1 MRRVIQDPVRCDQ
14 STRTAITPL
23 VMRRRHIGFALAL
36 VVAAG
41 GTSTLAAADGAWSVE
56 HPLSNCGFA
65 PRASLAR
72 DGTSSVVF
80 GTTND
85 CGGDEQTTLVSET
98 RPVAGSWSAP
108 VPLAES
114 ELPLDGPAPAR
125 SQSVANAAGERLVA
139 WFSGGMV
146 ESAAFDPARGWGSVQ
161 ELASGRRLIGGPVL
175 AINESGD
182 AVVVW
187 VRSAS
192 GGSVV
197 EATTRTPDGR
207 WSRPQVVSGSPSAV
221 STFSVPPAV
230 ALDATG
236 RAIAVWAVV
245 PSSARNAFRSV
256 FAAEHPRGAGSWTA
270 ATRLARSP
278 GIASA
283 QVGVDGAGTVVAAWS
298 RSDTVVRTRPPG
310 KPWTRPFVIR
320 GLGMGYMAV
329 GPLGDVVMSGG
340 GQASNSG
347 LNLTTHTPGGRWES
361 QAIGINRDAGPVFVD
376 GAGDALAVFSGP
388 MSDTQWQFYA
398 SNDDA
403 VPDRPTVRLLQPL
416 GAGGPASAVR
426 LRMRLSAAGRVL
438 LQVTRA
444 NSRATIGAAMAAIG
458 AHGSVITLPA
468 RLSSVMRRP
477 GVYRL
482 TADTGARSLGTRSLS
497 LRIKAASPPLAQT
510 RVGSST
516 NSHR

>member
-1 MRRVIQDPVRCDQ
+1 MARR
-14 STRTAITPL
+14 STEIRPRPL
-23 VMRRRHIGFALAL
+23 RRLPSPSLAGGVNGPTALAATVAL
-36 VVAAG
+36 LAAG
-41 GTSTLAAADGAWSVE
+41 GASAFAATGAWSDQ

-80 GTTND
+80 GITND
-85 CGGDEQTTLVSET
+85 CGGGEQTTLVRET

-108 VPLAES
+108 VPLAAS

-125 SQSVANAAGERLVA
+125 SPSVANAAGERLAA
-139 WFSGGMV
+139 WFSGGVV
-146 ESAAFDPARGWGSVQ
+146 ESAAFDPARGWSSVH

-197 EATTRTPDGR
+197 EAATRTPDGR
-207 WSRPQVVSGSPSAV
+207 WSRPKVVSGSPSAV

-245 PSSARNAFRSV
+245 PSSARNAFRSIL
-256 FAAEHPRGAGSWTA
+256 AAEHSRGAGSWTA
-270 ATRLARSP
+270 ATQLARSP

-283 QVGVDGAGTVVAAWS
+283 RVGVDGAGTVVAAWS
-298 RSDTVVRTRPPG
+298 RPETIVRTRPPG
-310 KPWTRPFVIR
+310 KPWTRPSVIP
-320 GLGMGYMAV
+320 GFGMAYMAV

-340 GQASNSG
+340 GQASPG
-347 LNLTTHTPGGRWES
+347 GFALTTRTPGGRWES
-361 QAIGINRDAGPVFVD
+361 QPIDVNRDAGPVFVD

-398 SNDDA
+398 ANDDA
-403 VPDRPTVRLLQPL
+403 VPDRPAIRQLQPL
-416 GAGGPASAVR
+416 GTGGPASAVR
-426 LRMRLSAAGRVL
+426 LRIRLSGAGRVL

-444 NSRATIGAAMAAIG
+444 NSRATIGAAMVTVG
-458 AHGSVITLPA
+458 PRGSVFLLPR
-468 RLSSVMRRP
+468 RLSSVMRRR

-482 TADTGARSLGTRSLS
+482 VADTGARVISSGRRAVA
-497 LRIKAASPPLAQT
+497 LRVAA
-510 RVGSST
+510 R
-516 NSHR
+516 